1 MGGHWR
7 AHHYQ
12 RTCHSCRSLEFLA
25 HLIFLGITLIN
36 IMAKVDMTPASS
48 VIRVALVDDN
58 LQTHRSVQAIL
69 RVVSDIE
76 LVAQGANGE
85 EVLQLCEQFHPG
97 IVLMD
102 VVMPV
107 MGGIEATKLLHENHP
122 EIKVLVLSSFQDH
135 ESVHTMLRNGAVG
148 YLTKDSLVDDL
159 VDTIRTVSRGK
170 MVFSS
175 SAGAQ
180 LGAKPQPATNYHLTD
195 RELETLVLMTKGLSV
210 PEIAAKL
217 VISQSTVKYHIDN
230 ICRKLGARARSEAL
244 VIAIRNNLV

>member
-1 MGGHWR
+1 M
-7 AHHYQ
+7 
-12 RTCHSCRSLEFLA
+12 SLMAELN
-25 HLIFLGITLIN
+25 IN
-36 IMAKVDMTPASS
+36 SENKT
-48 VIRVALVDDN
+48 IRVALVDDN

-69 RVVSDIE
+69 RAVSDIE

-85 EVLQLCEQFHPG
+85 EALQLCKQFQPD

-107 MGGIEATKLLHENHP
+107 MDGIQATKTLHESHP

-148 YLTKDSLVDDL
+148 YLTKDSLLEDL
-159 VDTIRTVSRGK
+159 VDTIRAVSHGK

-180 LGAKPQPATNYHLTD
+180 LAAKPQPATNYHLTD
-195 RELETLVLMTKGLSV
+195 RELATLVIMAEGLSV
-210 PEIAAKL
+210 PEIAVKL

-244 VIAIRNNLV
+244 VIAVRNNLV